1 MITCTSKKFIH
12 VEEKVYTCPSCTQAL
27 EEGPGNLK
35 KIYGLIQAERVGFGF
50 QTFINYGSKQ
60 KKPSFSF
67 LNLKKIMALSREK

>member
-35 KIYGLIQAERVGFGF
+35 KILWFNLGRKGQLW
-50 QTFINYGSKQ
+50 
-60 KKPSFSF
+60 FS
-67 LNLKKIMALSREK
+67 NLHKLWF

>member
-35 KIYGLIQAERVGFGF
+35 KIWFNLGRKGRLW
-50 QTFINYGSKQ
+50 
-60 KKPSFSF
+60 FSNQHRLWF
-67 LNLKKIMALSREK
+67 